1 MQTHGI
7 VQPRPMRPDRADD
20 EPLEMIVDCLVSEP
34 ELESLSEVLGGLISK
49 GEEARQLRVCERKED
64 GIQTRRDG

>member
-1 MQTHGI
+1 
-7 VQPRPMRPDRADD
+7 
-20 EPLEMIVDCLVSEP
+20 MIVDCLVSEP